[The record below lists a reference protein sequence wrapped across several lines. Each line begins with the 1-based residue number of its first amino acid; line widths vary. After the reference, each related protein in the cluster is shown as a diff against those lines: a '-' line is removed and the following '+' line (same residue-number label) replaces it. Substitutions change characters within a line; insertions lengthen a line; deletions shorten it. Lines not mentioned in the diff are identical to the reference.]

1 MNDRRKQ
8 GMDTDDIRLLVGSL
22 LWILA
27 VGYLV
32 SEALTAEAWSTPYSY
47 VHNSISDL
55 GVTDCLQVCSPLHWY
70 MNISFVVMGLLMT
83 AGAVLLRRHIP
94 RGRPRRW
101 AVGLSVV
108 IGVSTAAT
116 GFFPADANPIGHFV
130 AVLPGFVGRHV
141 LLIMV
146 AWVLWRRMRWTA
158 VWTTVCALIG
168 LVGGAALAFPDA
180 YFGLTERLVLYP
192 LPIWMVVVG
201 TAVFVSVIR
210 RTPLFRSTVFGWRVL
225 FHRAADS
232 IPRPAPAFG
241 HLRLT
246 LHDVTSI
253 ACPAC
258 RTPAAASGKRQ

>member
-1 MNDRRKQ
+1 
-8 GMDTDDIRLLVGSL
+8 MDTHDIRLLVGSL

-32 SEALTAEAWSTPYSY
+32 SEAFTAEAWSTPYSY

-55 GVTDCLQVCSPLHWY
+55 GVTDCVQVCSPLHWY

-83 AGAVLLRRHIP
+83 AGAILLRRHIP
-94 RGRPRRW
+94 RGRRRRW
-101 AVGLSVV
+101 AVGLAIV

-116 GFFPADANPIGHFV
+116 GFFPANANPIGHFV
-130 AVLPGFVGRHV
+130 AVLPGFVGRHI
-141 LLIMV
+141 LLILV

-168 LVGGAALAFPDA
+168 LVGGVLLAFPDA

-201 TAVFVSVIR
+201 VAIFVSVLR
-210 RTPLFRSTVFGWRVL
+210 RSALFGFGRTALPDV
-225 FHRAADS
+225 AVV
-232 IPRPAPAFG
+232 PRG
-241 HLRLT
+241 RGLT
-246 LHDVTSI
+246 LHDITNL
-253 ACPAC
+253 ACPVCA
-258 RTPAAASGKRQ
+258 PAR